1 MNKTIPHLNII
12 QWNARSLY
20 RAKLDLFKNNLR
32 SSNPSIVLL
41 SETHWVD
48 SHPAAFDAYN
58 CFVKNRTDKNG
69 GGVAILVKKS
79 ISASLILSP
88 VLAHIECIGVSI
100 LLPDGKNLVLIS
112 AYCPKGDAEPSEIAS
127 LLDQS
132 NNLCVIGGDFNAH
145 HRAWE
150 NTRAN
155 NRCGLSIVQYLS
167 SNSNM
172 VLCTPPNLPTRID
185 PSTNHCSTIDLTFAT
200 PDLAH
205 LTQISLGPT
214 TWDSDHVPIRI
225 SLNMKMDFISDLP
238 ST

>member
-20 RAKLDLFKNNLR
+20 RSKLELFKNNLR

-48 SHPAAFDAYN
+48 SHPVAFDAYN
-58 CFVKNRTDKNG
+58 CFVKNRADKNG

-79 ISASLILSP
+79 ISASLIPSP

-127 LLDQS
+127 LFDQS
-132 NNLCVIGGDFNAH
+132 
-145 HRAWE
+145 
-150 NTRAN
+150 
-155 NRCGLSIVQYLS
+155 
-167 SNSNM
+167 
-172 VLCTPPNLPTRID
+172 
-185 PSTNHCSTIDLTFAT
+185 
-200 PDLAH
+200 
-205 LTQISLGPT
+205 
-214 TWDSDHVPIRI
+214 
-225 SLNMKMDFISDLP
+225 
-238 ST
+238 